1 LGVFGFL
8 GLKKRRIHFGALP
21 SNCLVNGTRPTSGRT
36 TSGFTLI
43 ELLVVI
49 AIIAI
54 LAAMLLPALTRAKL
68 SANRVMCMN
77 HLKQLCLA
85 SALYVGD
92 HEGYYP
98 SSNAAYRWPQAMRP
112 DYQNLRLL
120 VCPDDRSVS
129 ASANDAQSADAA
141 PRSFLINGWDDYFD
155 ALPQPVLFEIMPESF
170 IAQPSETA
178 VFGEKEEDAG
188 DFLMDIR
195 SGNEL
200 TVLDQTRHGGP
211 GTGGGANYAFADGS
225 ARFLKFG
232 QSLNPIN
239 LWAVTEAARTGP

>member
-1 LGVFGFL
+1 
-8 GLKKRRIHFGALP
+8 
-21 SNCLVNGTRPTSGRT
+21 VNGTPPKSGKSIR
-36 TSGFTLI
+36 GFTLI

-54 LAAMLLPALTRAKL
+54 LAAMLLPTLSRSKL
-68 SANRVMCMN
+68 AARRILCLNN
-77 HLKQLCLA
+77 LKQLCLA
-85 SALYVGD
+85 SALYVED

-129 ASANDAQSADAA
+129 ASANDALSADAA
-141 PRSFLINGWDDYFD
+141 PRSFLLNGWNDYFD
-155 ALPQPVLFEIMPESF
+155 AMPQPVLFEIMPESV
-170 IAQPSETA
+170 IAQPTETV

-211 GTGGGANYAFADGS
+211 GAGGGANYAFADGS

-232 QSLNPIN
+232 QSLSPIN
-239 LWAVTEAARTGP
+239 LWAVTEQGRAGP